1 VNITSPH
8 GFRERFLLMGG
19 GGAGKTTAALSM
31 IDASGQQADVID
43 LDYSQAW
50 ERGIALDFPS
60 CEDRVHV
67 HSVLPDWSD
76 FIDKL
81 EEIVDQHGDDKA
93 RWLVIDSVSPT
104 WELVQSWYIGIAVG
118 TDLGQH
124 MAELRRDSENLKAY
138 QASIVETM
146 NWPAVKKEY
155 GRLWR
160 AIMSWKGHLIL
171 TAEVKAMKGEKDA
184 EVIALYGQLGYKP
197 VGEARL
203 HHVTSSTFLLQH
215 DSRGYRYTTVKD
227 RGREDQEGEEVAGI
241 DDGGFAQSYLRDV
254 AGWKL
259 DRSRVAKQL
268 TVEGEE

>member
-1 VNITSPH
+1 MNITSPH
-8 GFRERFLLMGG
+8 GFRERFLLIGG

-31 IDASGQQADVID
+31 IDASGQHADVID

-67 HSVLPDWSD
+67 HSVLPDWED
-76 FIDKL
+76 FIDVLEKL
-81 EEIVDQHGDDKA
+81 VDEHGDDKSQ
-93 RWLVIDSVSPT
+93 WLVIDSVSPT

-124 MAELRRDSENLKAY
+124 MAELRRDSNTLKEY

-171 TAEVKAMKGEKDA
+171 TAEVKAMKGEKDQ
-184 EVIALYGQLGYKP
+184 EVLALYGQLGYKP

-203 HHVTSSTFLLQH
+203 HHVTSSTFFLSH
-215 DSRGYRYTTVKD
+215 DSRGYKYTTVKD
-227 RGREDQEGEEVAGI
+227 RGREDQEGEDIAGI
-241 DDGGFAQSYLRDV
+241 EDGGFAQSYLRDV

-259 DRSRVAKQL
+259 DRSKVAKQL
-268 TVEGEE
+268 TVEEG